1 MRPVTDTAVGDRAAG
16 GRRRFLLAA
25 ILPAARPYP
34 SIYLEAAALGC
45 IVALAAIVRAVGIG
59 HNPPGFFTDEASFGY
74 NAYSLL
80 KSGRDEYGKWFPLL
94 FRSFGE
100 YKLPVFI
107 YSEIPFIAALGL
119 TETAVRLT
127 SAAYGTLTIVT
138 TFLLARALFRRP
150 AAAFAAALALAIMPW
165 HIHFSRTGLGDII
178 TFPLFLTLSLYV
190 FLLGVRRPNLWLLA
204 GLLFG
209 LTFYTYRAAWV
220 TLPPLLMVLGV
231 IYRREIRA
239 AEPQAFLMLC
249 LILVALFPLGLH
261 LATHQGDRSGD
272 VSLFNQGLGFAG
284 TARELVAHYVSY
296 YSPSFL
302 FESAD
307 NSRITRHYLPGFGD
321 LYWVQLPFIL
331 LGLGGLLLR
340 RSKEDMLVLALLL
353 LFPLSGALT
362 PDSPISSRTILGSVV
377 FAILTG
383 YGALLAVE
391 GLGRLRRPDR
401 EVAITMLVVA
411 VMGITAYNFASYL
424 RHYHDDY
431 PKLSAGFWG
440 WQFGPRQIIANFD
453 ARQDSYDQLIMDEA
467 FNAPEMFFRFYAPD
481 DCHKCVVG
489 LVDRY
494 DPGKRQLFALRPED
508 MPAGPTYVTRDVI
521 RYPDGRP
528 AFYLVEIRP

>member
-1 MRPVTDTAVGDRAAG
+1 MRSGPDTVVADQAPAG
-16 GRRRFLLAA
+16 RPLAA
-25 ILPAARPYP
+25 LLRLRRPRPSTYLQAA
-34 SIYLEAAALGC
+34 
-45 IVALAAIVRAVGIG
+45 ALAAIMALGAAVRVDGIA

-74 NAYSLL
+74 NAYSIL
-80 KSGRDEYGKWFPLL
+80 KSGRDEYGTWFPLL

-127 SAAYGTLTIVT
+127 SVAYGTLTILA
-138 TFLLARALFRRP
+138 TFLLARALFRHP

-204 GLLFG
+204 GVLFG

-220 TLPPLLMVLGV
+220 TLPPLLVVLGV
-231 IYRREIRA
+231 IYVRDIRA
-239 AEPQAFLMLC
+239 AERQAFIMLC
-249 LILVALFPLGLH
+249 IILVALFPIGLH
-261 LATHQGDRSGD
+261 FATHQGDRSGD

-284 TARELVAHYVSY
+284 TVRELARHYVSY
-296 YSPSFL
+296 FSPSFL
-302 FESAD
+302 VDSAD

-321 LYWVQLPFIL
+321 LYYIQLPFL
-331 LGLGGLLLR
+331 LAGLGGLLLR
-340 RSKEDMLVLALLL
+340 RSKENMTVLALLL

-377 FAILTG
+377 FALLTG
-383 YGALLAVE
+383 YGVLLVLE
-391 GLGRLRRPDR
+391 GLRRLRRPDR
-401 EVAITMLVVA
+401 QVAIAMLAVA
-411 VMGITAYNFASYL
+411 VTAIAANNFASYL

-440 WQFGPRQIIANFD
+440 WQFGPRQIIADFK
-453 ARQDSYDQLIMDEA
+453 ARQDSYDELVMDQT

-481 DCHKCVVG
+481 DCTKCVVG
-489 LVDRY
+489 SVNRY
-494 DPGKRQLFALRPED
+494 DPQKRQLFALRPED
-508 MPAGPTYVTRDVI
+508 MPAGPTYLTRDVI
-521 RYPDGRP
+521 RYPDGTP